1 MGLLMFNGVPY
12 SGFTE
17 PSSIY
22 TTEEREV
29 GVWID
34 GKPLYEITLSY
45 HESSPVASK
54 TYDITSLGI
63 EFVLLGEKKLHFGP
77 NGGNGWADVPWFES
91 NSYQA
96 TIRVAPTQLY
106 AEAQGWLFV
115 DVVATIYY
123 TKTSDVPG
131 SGKYAPDG
139 SVMHHYSTD
148 EHIIGTWINGKTL
161 YEKTIYYT
169 SSAGQSDSDKII
181 DNTILHGV
189 NCNVVDVQ
197 GTQSY
202 GYMNDQMPNNTSDP
216 EPLSQS
222 SLYLP
227 YYGGGNIA
235 SAHIYFYSDGIHFIK
250 RCAASEANS
259 IILTVKYVKKSS

>member
-22 TTEEREV
+22 STTEREV

-96 TIRVAPTQLY
+96 TIRVSPTQLY

-148 EHIIGTWINGKTL
+148 EHVIGTWVDGKTL
-161 YEKTIYYT
+161 YEKTIKYVSDAN
-169 SSAGQSDSDKII
+169 SSDTDVII
-181 DNTILHGV
+181 DSTIRHGI
-189 NCNVVDVQ
+189 NCAVIYYEGIN
-197 GTQSY
+197 GY
-202 GYMNDQMPNNTSDP
+202 GYMDGYRMNNTTSP
-216 EPLSQS
+216 EPLGQIMH
-222 SLYLP
+222 LP
-227 YYGGGNIA
+227 YYGGGTCYA
-235 SAHIYFYSDGIHFIK
+235 PYIYFYNDGIHFMK
-250 RCAASEANS
+250 NSQSEAAKS
-259 IILTVKYVKKSS
+259 ISLTIKYIKLTN

>member
-1 MGLLMFNGVPY
+1 MGLLMLNGIPY

-17 PSSIY
+17 PSNIY
-22 TTEEREV
+22 STTEREV

-54 TYDITSLGI
+54 TYDISSLGI

-77 NGGNGWADVPWFES
+77 NGGNGWADVPWYES
-91 NSYQA
+91 NLYQA
-96 TIRVAPTQLY
+96 TIRVSPTQLY

-139 SVMHHYSTD
+139 SVMHHYSSD
-148 EHIIGTWINGKTL
+148 EHVIGTWINGKTL
-161 YEKTIYYT
+161 YEKTALISNIQVPSNNYALITLSDYFSNVSKVINYECMTDTGDPIPKIYIDSSDAPYST
-169 SSAGQSDSDKII
+169 SAIIELYSDAII
-181 DNTILHGV
+181 F
-189 NCNVVDVQ
+189 
-197 GTQSY
+197 SR
-202 GYMNDQMPNNTSDP
+202 
-216 EPLSQS
+216 
-222 SLYLP
+222 
-227 YYGGGNIA
+227 GGGGSTTFNA
-235 SAHIYFYSDGIHFIK
+235 
-250 RCAASEANS
+250 
-259 IILTVKYVKKSS
+259 YVTLRYTKSS